1 MDTRVVELLQCTP
14 LELLRVS
21 LSKPYKT
28 EVFTNSRAVSTPDFL
43 GKVKRICID
52 NKHSSVLEHVV
63 FSYNINNI
71 SRLCLQELVRH
82 RIASYTIESTRY
94 VLPKNIDEIEK
105 DVHTLLTEENIDRLV
120 EVAHKYIVLYQPK
133 GDKNVDTILSEQLN
147 TLHTFLTGF
156 LHGLK
161 EGKSFDSVKYIL
173 PECWKTS
180 LVVTMNLR
188 SMINFARLRLDKRA
202 HIEIRSLAMDMIN
215 ALPKEYAE
223 LIEYACLKNNVG
235 DYTFTGGSKWSAR
248 L

>member
-1 MDTRVVELLQCTP
+1 MDTRVVELLQYTP

-28 EVFTNSRAVSTPDFL
+28 EVFTNPDAVNTPDFL

-63 FSYNINNI
+63 FSYHVKNI

-82 RIASYTIESTRY
+82 RIASYTVESTRY

-105 DVHTLLTEENIDRLV
+105 DVHTLVTEDNIDKLR

-133 GDKNVDTILSEQLN
+133 GNGEDDIIFSEQLN

-161 EGKSFDSVKYIL
+161 DGRSFDSIKYIL

-202 HIEIRSLAMDMIN
+202 HIEIRSLAMDMVN
-215 ALPKEYAE
+215 ALPKEYIE

-235 DYTFTGGSKWSAR
+235 NYTFNGGNK
-248 L
+248 